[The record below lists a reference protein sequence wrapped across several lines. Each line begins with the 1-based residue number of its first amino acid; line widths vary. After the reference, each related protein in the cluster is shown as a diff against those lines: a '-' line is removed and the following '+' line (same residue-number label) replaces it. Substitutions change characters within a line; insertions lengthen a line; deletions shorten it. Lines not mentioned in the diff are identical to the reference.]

1 MYSVTEQLIDF
12 FQFIMIGIVIS
23 LIFDMFRAYRAI
35 KHRKSAFSVMLQD
48 IIYFTI
54 VTCIIVASIVYIL
67 DSNLRFYIFIAI
79 IIGIC
84 VYISLLSKVFLKL
97 YKFFMKEMIN
107 FNNFLISPLKLH
119 LQIITKIFKF
129 FKKNI
134 KKCCKIIS
142 NVLCY
147 LHKSTAKKTQIHKE
161 EVWLFDEKW

>member
-1 MYSVTEQLIDF
+1 M
-12 FQFIMIGIVIS
+12 
-23 LIFDMFRAYRAI
+23 
-35 KHRKSAFSVMLQD
+35 
-48 IIYFTI
+48 
-54 VTCIIVASIVYIL
+54 
-67 DSNLRFYIFIAI
+67 
-79 IIGIC
+79 
-84 VYISLLSKVFLKL
+84 YISLLSKVFLKL
-97 YKFFMKEMIN
+97 YKFSMKEMIN

-161 EVWLFDEKW
+161 EV

>member
-12 FQFIMIGIVIS
+12 FQFVMIGIVIS

-54 VTCIIVASIVYIL
+54 VTCIIVASIVCIL

-79 IIGIC
+79 ILGIC

-107 FNNFLISPLKLH
+107 FNNFLILPLKLH
-119 LQIITKIFKF
+119 FQIITKIFKF

-147 LHKSTAKKTQIHKE
+147 LCKSAAKGAQIHKK
-161 EVWLFDEKW
+161 EV